1 MILKSSTPFP
11 EFRKGIVHIREDG
24 VLVPDVK
31 GIKES
36 TRTFW
41 RCVKQPPGVT
51 RQMNKLVI
59 FFLCCIPLAAGML
72 ATSADRA
79 WGERIARY
87 SFAASPL
94 HQFKTDL
101 DQGGSYEMS
110 GVFLHSSFTES
121 VNENVDAGVALR
133 YACEEYRFENP
144 VFTGQA
150 RPWSEVH
157 TVQGAFF
164 YVRTMDNGWRMR
176 LSPSI
181 RFSGE
186 SGAQT
191 SDAVAWGGSLSF
203 SRLMKPGLTL
213 GAGIA
218 YVDDIDKRSALP
230 IVMVRWDITDRM
242 TLGTAPGSGP
252 AGPAGMELTY
262 RIDDTWTMAT
272 GTAWRSQKFRLDRHG
287 FFSGGVARSRC
298 LPVWVRASRSL
309 TGNVSFDFYG
319 GAMLAGSLRID
330 NARGDRIADDD
341 YASAF
346 FLSCMLSARF

>member
-1 MILKSSTPFP
+1 
-11 EFRKGIVHIREDG
+11 
-24 VLVPDVK
+24 
-31 GIKES
+31 
-36 TRTFW
+36 
-41 RCVKQPPGVT
+41 
-51 RQMNKLVI
+51 
-59 FFLCCIPLAAGML
+59 
-72 ATSADRA
+72 
-79 WGERIARY
+79 
-87 SFAASPL
+87 
-94 HQFKTDL
+94 
-101 DQGGSYEMS
+101 MS
-110 GVFLHSSFTES
+110 GFLLHSSRTAPVSER
-121 VNENVDAGVALR
+121 VDVGVALR
-133 YACEEYRFENP
+133 YAYEEYRFENP

-150 RPWSEVH
+150 RPWSAVH
-157 TVQGAFF
+157 AVQGALF

-176 LSPSI
+176 LSPSL

-186 SGAQT
+186 SGAKT

-203 SRLMKPGLTL
+203 SRLVKPGLML

-262 RIDDTWTMAT
+262 RIDDNWTIGT
-272 GTAWRSQKFRLDRHG
+272 GAAWRSQKFRLDRHG
-287 FFSGGVARSRC
+287 FFSDGVARSSC
-298 LPVWVRASRSL
+298 LPIWVRASRSL

-319 GAMLAGSLRID
+319 GALLAGSLRID